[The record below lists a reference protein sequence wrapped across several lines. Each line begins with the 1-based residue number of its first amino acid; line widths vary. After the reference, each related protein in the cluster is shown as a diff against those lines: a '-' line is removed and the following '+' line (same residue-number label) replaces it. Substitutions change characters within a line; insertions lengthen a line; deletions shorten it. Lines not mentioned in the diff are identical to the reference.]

1 MSTRVL
7 VTLQPDAS
15 PDRVG
20 AALTALGA
28 TEVQPPQPEL
38 PDVCVATVDE
48 QQHPLRGLGR
58 VGRTDS
64 GRGRGRGR
72 SAPLEPVTPAPI
84 PLRSAGQQ
92 ATGVPSAILYCD
104 RLSNSNGIRP
114 RVGCARV
121 T

>member
-48 QQHPLRGLGR
+48 QQHPPQEWAATVAQIPGVAGAEVDQLRWSL
-58 VGRTDS
+58 
-64 GRGRGRGR
+64 
-72 SAPLEPVTPAPI
+72 
-84 PLRSAGQQ
+84 
-92 ATGVPSAILYCD
+92 
-104 RLSNSNGIRP
+104 
-114 RVGCARV
+114 
-121 T
+121 

>member
-20 AALTALGA
+20 AALTTLGA

-48 QQHPLRGLGR
+48 QQHPPREWAATAAQIPGVAGAEVDQLRWSL
-58 VGRTDS
+58 
-64 GRGRGRGR
+64 
-72 SAPLEPVTPAPI
+72 
-84 PLRSAGQQ
+84 
-92 ATGVPSAILYCD
+92 
-104 RLSNSNGIRP
+104 
-114 RVGCARV
+114 
-121 T
+121 